1 MRGHGFLFWT
11 AVFCVGVLALS
22 AIPSLAQGVGPSDAA
37 IKEAY
42 QSLISALDA
51 NKDGKL
57 SVTECMAMSKDKKK
71 AEKDCKY
78 WDANGDGFITEEE
91 YVKQVKK
98 IMR

>member
-1 MRGHGFLFWT
+1 MRGCGFLFWT
-11 AVFCVGVLALS
+11 AVCCIGALALS
-22 AIPSLAQGVGPSDAA
+22 VIPSLAQGVGPSDAA

-78 WDANGDGFITEEE
+78 WDANGDGVITEEE

>member
-22 AIPSLAQGVGPSDAA
+22 TIPSLAQGVGPSDAA
-37 IKEAY
+37 IKGAY

-78 WDANGDGFITEEE
+78 WDANGDGVITEEE

>member
-1 MRGHGFLFWT
+1 MRGLRSFFEM
-11 AVFCVGVLALS
+11 VIFCFRVVMLIASFSS
-22 AIPSLAQGVGPSDAA
+22 AQPAGPSES
-37 IKEAY
+37 ITKEAY
-42 QSLISALDA
+42 RSIASSLDA

-57 SVTECMAMSKDKKK
+57 SVSECMAMSKDRKK

-78 WDANGDGFITEEE
+78 WDENGDGMITEDE

>member
-1 MRGHGFLFWT
+1 MRGCGFLFWT
-11 AVFCVGVLALS
+11 AVYCIGALALS
-22 AIPSLAQGVGPSDAA
+22 VIPSLAQGVGPSDAA

-42 QSLISALDA
+42 HSVISTLDA

-57 SVTECMAMSKDKKK
+57 SLTECMAMSKDKKK

-78 WDANGDGFITEEE
+78 WDANGDGVITEEE

-98 IMR
+98 IMK

>member
-78 WDANGDGFITEEE
+78 WDANGDGAITEEE

>member
-78 WDANGDGFITEEE
+78 WDANGDGVITEEE

>member
-1 MRGHGFLFWT
+1 MFFLRYP
-11 AVFCVGVLALS
+11 VLTLS
-22 AIPSLAQGVGPSDAA
+22 AIPSLAQGVGPSDAR

-78 WDANGDGFITEEE
+78 WDANGDGVITEEE

-98 IMR
+98 IMK

>member
-1 MRGHGFLFWT
+1 MRGPGFFFGIVIFCFS
-11 AVFCVGVLALS
+11 AVMLS
-22 AIPSLAQGVGPSDAA
+22 ASSSSAQPAGPSESMVR
-37 IKEAY
+37 EAY
-42 QSLISALDA
+42 RTLLSSLDA

-57 SVTECMAMSKDKKK
+57 SVSECMAMSKDKKK

-78 WDANGDGFITEEE
+78 WDENGDGAITEDE

>member
-22 AIPSLAQGVGPSDAA
+22 TILSLAQGVGPSDAA

-78 WDANGDGFITEEE
+78 WDANGDGVISEEE

>member
-1 MRGHGFLFWT
+1 MRGPGFFLGI
-11 AVFCVGVLALS
+11 VIFCFGALMPS
-22 AIPSLAQGVGPSDAA
+22 ASSYSAQPAGPSESM

-42 QSLISALDA
+42 RTIASSLDA

-78 WDANGDGFITEEE
+78 WDENGDGIITEEE
-91 YVKQVKK
+91 YVRQVKK
-98 IMR
+98 VMR

>member
-1 MRGHGFLFWT
+1 MRGHGFLFWR
-11 AVFCVGVLALS
+11 AVFCIGVLTLS
-22 AIPSLAQGVGPSDAA
+22 AIPSLAQGVGPSDAG

-78 WDANGDGFITEEE
+78 WDVNGDGVITEEE

>member
-1 MRGHGFLFWT
+1 MRGDGFLFWT
-11 AVFCVGVLALS
+11 AVCCIGALALS
-22 AIPSLAQGVGPSDAA
+22 TIPSLAQGVGPSDAA

-78 WDANGDGFITEEE
+78 
-91 YVKQVKK
+91 
-98 IMR
+98 

>member
-1 MRGHGFLFWT
+1 MRGHGFLFRT
-11 AVFCVGVLALS
+11 AVFCIGVLALS

-37 IKEAY
+37 IKKAY
-42 QSLISALDA
+42 QSLVSALDA

-78 WDANGDGFITEEE
+78 WDANGDGVITEEE
-91 YVKQVKK
+91 YLKQVKK

>member
-1 MRGHGFLFWT
+1 MRGDGFLFWT
-11 AVFCVGVLALS
+11 AVSCIGALALS
-22 AIPSLAQGVGPSDAA
+22 TIPSLAQGVGPSDAA

-42 QSLISALDA
+42 QLVISTLDA

-57 SVTECMAMSKDKKK
+57 SFTECMAMSKDKKK

-78 WDANGDGFITEEE
+78 WDANGDSVITEEE

-98 IMR
+98 IMK

>member
-1 MRGHGFLFWT
+1 MRGDGFLFWT
-11 AVFCVGVLALS
+11 AVCCIGALALS
-22 AIPSLAQGVGPSDAA
+22 TIPSLAQGVGPSDAA

>member
-42 QSLISALDA
+42 QPLISALDA

-78 WDANGDGFITEEE
+78 WDANGYGVITEEE
-91 YVKQVKK
+91 DVKQVKK